1 MGGFSGPVPD
11 EMWAALRREFG
22 LLPLEQVRARLSA
35 LPDPEPALRALVRV
49 FIDDGT
55 FCPGFQFTTGG
66 QLDSRVT
73 ALFRAALEAKV
84 PHNYFALWKMTPA
97 RELSWARP
105 VDRLDETSQLVRL
118 LQAGAGAEAMERSVK
133 GLLFVRGA

>member
-1 MGGFSGPVPD
+1 
-11 EMWAALRREFG
+11 MWTALRREFG
-22 LLPLEQVRARLSA
+22 LPSLEQVHARLSA

-84 PHNYFALWKMTPA
+84 AHNYFALWMMTPA
-97 RELSWARP
+97 RELSGTRP
-105 VDRLDETSQLVRL
+105 VDRLDETSRLIRL
-118 LQAGAGAEAMERSVK
+118 LQAP
-133 GLLFVRGA
+133 